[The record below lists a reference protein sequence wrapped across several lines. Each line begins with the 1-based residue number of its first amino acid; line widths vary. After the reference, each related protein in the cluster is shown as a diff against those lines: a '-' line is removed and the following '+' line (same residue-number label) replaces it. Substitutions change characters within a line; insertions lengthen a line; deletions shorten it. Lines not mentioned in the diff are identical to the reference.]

1 MAWTEFTRAQHLR
14 RTKRYPG
21 DLTDAE
27 WKIVRPLL
35 PGRNHLGRSRQVK
48 LRRVWNAIQYLAAAG
63 CAWSLLPRGF
73 PPVSTVRYYFY
84 RRRDDGQLAE
94 INRAL
99 VAAARLSAGRGVQPT
114 VGVIDSQS
122 VKTPENTS
130 LSGYDAGMPAR
141 RASRPS
147 ANGRAALAVVAPQ
160 APHGC
165 AACGCQSASNPG
177 FSWRKWSFML
187 PIPAGVVT
195 PQRSEPGPGSDSGW
209 LFRPPI
215 RRTTTETVHQHA
227 DLALAAGPVSDN
239 IHMISFD
246 SYRRQWLSNIRG
258 DLLAG
263 LVVALALIPEA
274 IAFSII
280 AGVDPKVG
288 LYASFSIA
296 VIVAITGG
304 RPGMISAATAATA
317 VLMVTLVR
325 DHGLQYLLAATVL
338 AGLIQIGAGLLKLGF
353 VMRYVSKSVMT
364 GFVNALAI
372 LIFMAQLPELDPRNV
387 TWLTYVLVA
396 AGLAII
402 YLFPLVT
409 KAIPSPLVTIVV
421 LSALTF
427 ALGLDVRTVGD
438 MGALPDTLP
447 VFLIPQIPLSLETFL
462 IILPYSVAVAV
473 VGLLES
479 LMTQNIVDD
488 LTDTKSDR
496 SQECI
501 GQGIA
506 NTATGFIGG
515 MAGCAMIG
523 QSIINVKSGGRGR
536 LSSFAAGVFLLIM
549 VVGLG
554 DLVSIIPMAAL
565 VAIMIMVSIGTFSWS
580 SIKALRVH
588 PRSSSVVMIA
598 TVVAVV
604 YTHNLAIGV
613 LVGVLLSGIFFAGK
627 IAQLFRV
634 TSEISP
640 DGRVRTYRI
649 EGQLFYGS
657 VEDFM
662 EAFDFR
668 EAP

>member
-1 MAWTEFTRAQHLR
+1 MMSLDAYRAQW
-14 RTKRYPG
+14 TG
-21 DLTDAE
+21 
-27 WKIVRPLL
+27 
-35 PGRNHLGRSRQVK
+35 
-48 LRRVWNAIQYLAAAG
+48 
-63 CAWSLLPRGF
+63 
-73 PPVSTVRYYFY
+73 
-84 RRRDDGQLAE
+84 
-94 INRAL
+94 
-99 VAAARLSAGRGVQPT
+99 
-114 VGVIDSQS
+114 
-122 VKTPENTS
+122 
-130 LSGYDAGMPAR
+130 
-141 RASRPS
+141 
-147 ANGRAALAVVAPQ
+147 
-160 APHGC
+160 
-165 AACGCQSASNPG
+165 
-177 FSWRKWSFML
+177 
-187 PIPAGVVT
+187 
-195 PQRSEPGPGSDSGW
+195 
-209 LFRPPI
+209 
-215 RRTTTETVHQHA
+215 
-227 DLALAAGPVSDN
+227 
-239 IHMISFD
+239 
-246 SYRRQWLSNIRG
+246 NIRA

-296 VIVAITGG
+296 VLTAITGG

-325 DHGLQYLLAATVL
+325 DYGLEYLLAATVL
-338 AGLIQIGAGLLKLGF
+338 AGLIQIGAGILRLGF

-372 LIFMAQLPELDPRNV
+372 LIFMAQLPELDPGVV

-396 AGLAII
+396 GGLAII
-402 YLFPLVT
+402 YLFPLIT

-421 LSALTF
+421 LTALVMVF
-427 ALGLDVRTVGD
+427 GWDVRTVGD
-438 MGALPDTLP
+438 MGDLPDTLP
-447 VFLIPQIPLSLETFL
+447 VFLIPQIPLTLETL
-462 IILPYSVAVAV
+462 MIILPYSIAVAI

-488 LTDTKSDR
+488 LTDTKSNR
-496 SQECI
+496 NQECI

-536 LSSFAAGVFLLIM
+536 LSCFAAGVILLIM

-554 DLVSIIPMAAL
+554 DLVSQIPMAAL

-580 SIKALRVH
+580 SIKALRTH
-588 PRSSSVVMIA
+588 PQSSSVVMIA
-598 TVVAVV
+598 TVVTVV

-627 IAQLFRV
+627 IAQLFKV
-634 TSEISP
+634 TTTVSK
-640 DGRVRTYRI
+640 DGRERTYVV

-662 EAFDFR
+662 NAFDFK
-668 EAP
+668 EALDRVVIDVSRAHIWDISSVQALDMAVLKFRRDGAEVDIVGMNEATETIVDKLAIHDKPGAIDKLMAH